1 METDLLNVFNRFAN
15 YLEKNNSQILVKIE
29 NDNIMVSDR
38 TYFFDGE
45 HVNTDYIRWLMT
57 IEKLPLETQLNC
69 FFFGKNYESAKNL
82 NIPLVSSIFE
92 YCDMYSIVTCQM
104 APFGFPTCLEEL
116 AMKMDLMGI

>member
-1 METDLLNVFNRFAN
+1 MEIDLLNVFNRFAT
-15 YLEKNNSQILVKIE
+15 YLEKNNSGIRIKIE
-29 NDNIMVSDR
+29 NDNIMFSDR
-38 TYFFDGE
+38 TYVFDGK
-45 HVNTDYIRWLMT
+45 HVNTDYIRWFMT

-104 APFGFPTCLEEL
+104 APFGFPSCLEEL
-116 AMKMDLMGI
+116 MIKMDLMGI